1 MSGLTTFTLHTASR
15 EWRIETRRDGR
26 PLVSLWPGVYL
37 RLSQGKP
44 ELVVPPV
51 EES

>member
-1 MSGLTTFTLHTASR
+1 LTVFSWDRASG
-15 EWRIETRRDGR
+15 EWRISKRSDGR

-44 ELVVPPV
+44 ELVVPQV